1 MKLSLLFFAVSLIAP
16 AARPT
21 TTLANLPNSTVNA
34 VTTDAAGNIYIAG
47 YQGTSTAFHAFAAK
61 LSPAG
66 QTLYSTTFAGS
77 KTDSAAALAV
87 DSTGA
92 AYILGQTTSPD
103 FPVTPGALQ
112 TTLQAPHQQG
122 FAAKVDAN
130 GKVVYST
137 FIGGSSDIY
146 PGPRA
151 IVVDSA
157 GDAILSGQTIGG
169 AFPTTPNAPFVSSD
183 DSAFFIMKIDPAGA
197 NLLAAIRGVG
207 GSILTLDGQ
216 GSVYVTGIQ
225 LTGPTTIPITPG
237 AFQSTYQLNLCSG
250 DDQLA
255 FACAY
260 QYVTKL
266 NTSLTQIVYSTYLN
280 GSYGA
285 TPVAISVD
293 TEGNA
298 FIAGT
303 TNSPDYPTTSD
314 AFEPVYIAD
323 APSPQIC
330 PLPPFCAIVPPPASG
345 YLTKLNS
352 TGTGLIYSTYFG
364 GTQTDT
370 ISFAAFTANGI
381 YLSGTAQ
388 SPDLPGFEGFPAL
401 CLPQTYATLLSADA
415 TEVGASHAA
424 PGNILAY
431 DATAGTLLAWT
442 GTELVAFDQ
451 SAPASTIACILDSAD
466 LKPVTS
472 VAPGELLTIFGER
485 LFSGVISQ
493 PSGQFATSLDGVS
506 VAINGIPSPLLYVGT
521 QQINFQA
528 PFELA
533 VGAQADISFASTQL
547 NLSDSLT
554 LPIVPINP
562 AAFLVTVT
570 PPPSPST
577 CPLNGYEYGGE
588 PLPLA
593 FNADGSENTCTNP
606 AAPGSVVTIFLNG
619 LGVTS
624 PAPVTGAITP
634 NPGAPLNLP
643 ITLTDGNQSV
653 VSASA
658 ASGSISGVWQV
669 GIRIAN
675 ENGAVPVSLSVAGV
689 PLRDNP
695 LTIWVQYP

>member
-1 MKLSLLFFAVSLIAP
+1 MKRALLIFAVSLIAR
-16 AARPT
+16 AAST
-21 TTLANLPNSTVNA
+21 TTLASLPNSTVNA

-61 LSPAG
+61 LNPAG

-77 KTDSAAALAV
+77 KTDSAAAITV

-92 AYILGQTTSPD
+92 AYILGQTSSPD

-112 TTLQAPHQQG
+112 TTLQAPHEQG
-122 FAAKVDAN
+122 FASKVDPN
-130 GKVVYST
+130 GKVVYAT

-146 PGPRA
+146 PGPHA

-169 AFPTTPNAPFVSSD
+169 VFPISANVPFLSVDTST
-183 DSAFFIMKIDPAGA
+183 FFIMKIDPAGA
-197 NLLAAIRGVG
+197 KLLAAIRGVG

-216 GSVYVTGIQ
+216 GSVYITGIQ
-225 LTGPTTIPITPG
+225 LNDPTTIPITPG
-237 AFQSTYQLNLCSG
+237 AFQSTYQLNFCGG
-250 DDQLA
+250 DAQLQI
-255 FACAY
+255 ACTY

-266 NTSLTQIVYSTYLN
+266 NASLTQIVYSTYLN

-285 TPVAISVD
+285 SPVAISVD
-293 TEGNA
+293 AEGNA

-314 AFEPVYIAD
+314 AFEPLYVAD
-323 APSPQIC
+323 APPQSC
-330 PLPPFCAIVPPPASG
+330 PFLFGCIVPPPASG

-352 TGTGLIYSTYFG
+352 TGTALIYSTYFS

-381 YLSGTAQ
+381 YLAGTAS
-388 SPDLPGFEGFPAL
+388 SPDLPGFERFPAY
-401 CLPQTYATLLSADA
+401 CLPQTYATRLSADA
-415 TEVGASHAA
+415 TEVGTSRPA
-424 PGNILAY
+424 PGNILVY
-431 DATAGTLLAWT
+431 DAAAGTLLAFT
-442 GTELVAFDQ
+442 GTELVAFDP
-451 SAPASTIACILDSAD
+451 SAPSAAIACMVDSAD

-472 VAPGELLTIFGER
+472 IAPGELLTIFGER
-485 LFSGVISQ
+485 LFSGAISQ
-493 PSGQFATSLDGVS
+493 PSGQFATSLDGVG
-506 VAINGIPSPLLYVGT
+506 VAVNGIPSPLLYVGT

-528 PFELA
+528 PFEIA
-533 VGAQADISFASTQL
+533 GAEQANIAFASTQL

-554 LPIVPINP
+554 LPIVALNP
-562 AAFLVTVT
+562 AAFLLTST
-570 PPPSPST
+570 PPSPSN
-577 CPLNGYEYGGE
+577 CPLDGYLYGGG
-588 PLPLA
+588 PFPLA
-593 FNADGSENTCTNP
+593 FNADGSPNACTNP

-624 PAPVTGAITP
+624 PAPVTGAVTP
-634 NPGAPLNLP
+634 YPGVPLNLP
-643 ITLTDGNQSV
+643 ITLLDGNQSV
-653 VSASA
+653 VSAGA

-675 ENGAVPVSLSVAGV
+675 ESGGVPVALSVDGI
-689 PLRDNP
+689 PLRDAP
-695 LTIWVQYP
+695 LTIWVQ